1 MIFEQVTSH
10 SKSKFFVI
18 KKKNK
23 FYVVKK
29 PRKINKRELLSI
41 KKQNSFKAY
50 FLKKYEIMSAKI
62 IYNEFKKKGEYLVEY
77 FDGIS
82 GENILLHGNKNQI
95 QILKEFIFDYFSNIK
110 KKSKIRKRNKKIIKQ
125 KLELLKKNNNMKY
138 IKNSKKYFLLIDKLL
153 NKDLY
158 LFKNENCH
166 GDLTLSN
173 IIINEKNKKIIL
185 IDFLNT
191 YEENIIQDFAKIF
204 QEYILH
210 WTSRKFNK
218 INIVRSNIV
227 YNNII
232 TPEFWKKIDKNL
244 FNSIKLEIIMTILRI
259 VPYTS
264 KKDKVTIKWIENSL
278 NKIINFNFK

>member
-82 GENILLHGNKNQI
+82 GENILLHGNKNQM